1 MEPLQPTMIL
11 MEAVFVL
18 TLMRALLVAAK
29 MVPPLCGKCGLQ
41 MERRS
46 MGEPVC
52 RCGLGKPS

>member
-1 MEPLQPTMIL
+1 MDPVQPTVIL

-29 MVPPLCGKCGLQ
+29 LLPPSCGKCGLQ
-41 MERRS
+41 TERRA

-52 RCGLGKPS
+52 RCGLG

>member
-18 TLMRALLVAAK
+18 TLMRALLVAAH

-52 RCGLGKPS
+52 RCRLH

>member
-1 MEPLQPTMIL
+1 MEPLNPTMIL
-11 MEAVFVL
+11 MEAVFAL

-52 RCGLGKPS
+52 RCGLH